1 MLTTVRTRAV
11 SAVVLRRIA
20 ARSYYSSSSSSDS
33 VYASSSAGGYSAYSS
48 VEPVAAYSAAPASAS
63 IEPLSCMNRNARKP
77 KAANHGARPNSNYNR
92 KMASPEFGSWR
103 HVGMRPGQTPK
114 PRAQPGTPA
123 CIAEVV
129 TLSDAAVQQ
138 QANKTTGQQ

>member
-1 MLTTVRTRAV
+1 MLAAVRPRAV
-11 SAVVLRRIA
+11 SAVVLRRVA
-20 ARSYYSSSSSSDS
+20 ARSYYSSSSSGDS
-33 VYASSSAGGYSAYSS
+33 VYASSSFGGYSAYSS
-48 VEPVAAYSAAPASAS
+48 VEPIAAQSAAPAAAE
-63 IEPLSCMNRNARKP
+63 IAPLSCMNRNARKP

-92 KMASPEFGSWR
+92 KMSSPECGSWR

-129 TLSDAAVQQ
+129 VLSDEAAKQ
-138 QANKTTGQQ
+138 QAQKTGGQQ